1 MEIKPFKKIK
11 RLAIIPARG
20 GSKRIP
26 NKNTKYFHGEPI
38 ILYPLKALNESNLFD
53 KIHVSSDDEGTISV
67 VEEYGL
73 KVDFIRPANL
83 SDDFTPIMPVL
94 KYVVEEYRKR
104 KELYDEVWVVFPC
117 SPFLMAK
124 DLVKASNKMIQSE
137 TPNFLMSV
145 TEYQVPIEWAFKLD
159 KNKLLQPLNQGSFA
173 IRSQDI
179 DKKYYDAG
187 MFYAYSNQLIINSD
201 QKGIDQ
207 NIIPFFI
214 PKGNAIDID
223 EIEDWE
229 LAENFYKINSKL

>member
-1 MEIKPFKKIK
+1 MEMKPFNKIK

-26 NKNTKYFHGEPI
+26 KKNIKYFHGEPI
-38 ILYPLKALNESNLFD
+38 VLYPLKVLDESNLFD
-53 KIHVSSDDEGTISV
+53 KIHVSSDDKGIISV

-73 KVDFIRPANL
+73 KIDFIRPENL
-83 SDDFTPIMPVL
+83 SDDFTPIMPVI
-94 KYVVEEYRKR
+94 KYVVEEYSKR
-104 KELYDEVWVVFPC
+104 KEFYDEVWVVFPC
-117 SPFLMAK
+117 SPFLKAK

-159 KNKLLQPLNQGSFA
+159 KNKLLQPLSQVSLA

-179 DKKYYDAG
+179 EKKYYDTG
-187 MFYAYSNQLIINSD
+187 MFYAYSNELIINSD
-201 QKGIDQ
+201 QKGIDE
-207 NIIPFFI
+207 NIIPYFI
-214 PKGNAIDID
+214 PKGHAIDID

-229 LAENFYKINSKL
+229 LAENLYKIKNY